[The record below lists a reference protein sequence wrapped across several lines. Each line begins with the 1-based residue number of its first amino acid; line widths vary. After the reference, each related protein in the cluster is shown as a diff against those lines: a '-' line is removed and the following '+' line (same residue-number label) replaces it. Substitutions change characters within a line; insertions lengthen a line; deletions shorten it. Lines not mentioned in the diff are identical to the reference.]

1 MDTYSRK
8 SFLRKQAYKKAG
20 SIFLIS
26 TRFYTSAS
34 WRRRVGPSASWL
46 VTMWSTVRCIMQ
58 YFLMKVFLIQL
69 KWDFL
74 YNLTLLTL
82 NYCKKADFASFPE
95 QLSNSVNFSHFWS
108 SGTSKIVCWENKK
121 NFFEKKWIFKW
132 KGMVNNLKNLK
143 PICLL
148 SCFFSLFFYVMLLG
162 LISLICLI
170 S

>member
-1 MDTYSRK
+1 MPNDLDTIFVVLVVEYTIKLILKLPMDTYSRK
-8 SFLRKQAYKKAG
+8 SFLRKQACKKAG

-26 TRFYTSAS
+26 TKAM
-34 WRRRVGPSASWL
+34 WL
-46 VTMWSTVRCIMQ
+46 TVRCIMQ

-108 SGTSKIVCWENKK
+108 SGTSKIVCWISDEIPPSLPSRTSNHW
-121 NFFEKKWIFKW
+121 E
-132 KGMVNNLKNLK
+132 
-143 PICLL
+143 
-148 SCFFSLFFYVMLLG
+148 SCHPDVEFPQGKLH
-162 LISLICLI
+162 
-170 S
+170 

>member
-1 MDTYSRK
+1 MPNDLDTIFVVLVVEYTIKLILKLPMDTYSRK
-8 SFLRKQAYKKAG
+8 SFLRKQACKKAG

-26 TRFYTSAS
+26 TKA
-34 WRRRVGPSASWL
+34 
-46 VTMWSTVRCIMQ
+46 MWSTVRCIMQ

-132 KGMVNNLKNLK
+132 KGMVNNFKNLK

-148 SCFFSLFFYVMLLG
+148 SCFFSLFFLRYVAWFN
-162 LISLICLI
+162 
-170 S
+170 